1 MTALLL
7 DKGLQNV
14 LYIGLVKAR
23 SVIGRACQ
31 NLQRFPYETRSNHLQ
46 LSID

>member
-14 LYIGLVKAR
+14 LYIGLQEVH
-23 SVIGRACQ
+23 SVFGRACQ
-31 NLQRFPYETRSNHLQ
+31 NFQRFPQETVTYSHQ
-46 LSID
+46 LTD